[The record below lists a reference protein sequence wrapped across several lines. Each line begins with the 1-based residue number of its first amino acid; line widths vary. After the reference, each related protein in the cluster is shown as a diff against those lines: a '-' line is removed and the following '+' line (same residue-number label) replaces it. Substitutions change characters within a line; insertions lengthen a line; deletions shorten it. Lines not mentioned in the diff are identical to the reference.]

1 MRLGI
6 TANVDV
12 PDAMSIC
19 RKVIDALDGYDVLLE
34 TGIAKKLGKKGKHV
48 QDMEVDVLITVGGDG
63 TILRSLQR
71 NKAPIFG
78 INAGVL
84 GFLTEIP
91 AKDIEIGIQ
100 KVLRGDYI
108 IDERLKLKT
117 MVDGK
122 RLYDSMNETVVH
134 TANIA
139 KIRQFQVYVDDQMV
153 MDVRADGI
161 IIATPTGSTCYAMS
175 VGAPIVDPRVDAV
188 VIAPMAPFKFA
199 AKPLVVPATS
209 IIKLKLDRPKPCV
222 VVVDGQEMHKMNGDE
237 MVELTVSENRARF
250 ISFGR
255 DFYARLRDKLMGT
268 L

>member
-1 MRLGI
+1 VRFGI

-12 PDAMSIC
+12 PDAMNIC
-19 RKVIDALDGYDVLLE
+19 NRVLKALEGYEVLLE
-34 TGIAKKLGKKGKHV
+34 TGLARRLGKKGKHV
-48 QDMEVDVLITVGGDG
+48 HEMDVDVLITIGGDG

-71 NKAPIFG
+71 NQAPIFG

-91 AKDIEIGIQ
+91 AEDIDAGIQ
-100 KVLRGDYI
+100 NVIRGEYI

-117 MVDGK
+117 IVGGK
-122 RLYDSMNETVVH
+122 RLFDSVNETVVH

-139 KIRQFQVYVDDQMV
+139 KIRQFEVYVDDQMV

-161 IIATPTGSTCYAMS
+161 IVATPTGSTCYAMS
-175 VGAPIVDPRVDAV
+175 VGAPIIDPRVDAV

-199 AKPLVVPATS
+199 AKPIVVPAAS
-209 IIKLKLDRPKPCV
+209 NIKLKLDRPKPCV
-222 VVVDGQEMHKMNGDE
+222 VVVDGQEMHKMNGNE

-255 DFYARLRDKLMGT
+255 DFYARLRDKLMGS

>member
-1 MRLGI
+1 MRFGI

-12 PDAMSIC
+12 PDAMNIC
-19 RKVIDALDGYDVLLE
+19 NRVLKALEGHEVFLE
-34 TGIAKKLGKKGKHV
+34 TGLAKKLGMKGKHV
-48 QDMEVDVLITVGGDG
+48 HEMDVDVLITIGGDG

-71 NKAPIFG
+71 NQAPIFG

-91 AKDIEIGIQ
+91 AKDIDTGIQ
-100 KVLRGDYI
+100 RVIRGDYV

-117 MVDGK
+117 TVGGK
-122 RLYDSMNETVVH
+122 RLYDSVNETVVH

-139 KIRQFQVYVDDQMV
+139 KIRQFQVHVDDQMV

-161 IIATPTGSTCYAMS
+161 IVATPTGSTCYAMS
-175 VGAPIVDPRVDAV
+175 VGAPIIDPRVDAV

-199 AKPLVVPATS
+199 AKPIVVPATS
-209 IIKLKLDRPKPCV
+209 NIKLKLERPKPCV
-222 VVVDGQEMHKMNGDE
+222 VVVDGQEMHKMSGNE
-237 MVELTVSENRARF
+237 MVELTVSENRGRF

-255 DFYARLRDKLMGT
+255 DFYARLRDKLMGS

>member
-1 MRLGI
+1 MRFGI

-12 PDAMSIC
+12 PDAMNIC
-19 RKVIDALDGYDVLLE
+19 NRVLKALEGHEVLLE
-34 TGIAKKLGKKGKHV
+34 TGLAKKLGKKGKHV
-48 QDMEVDVLITVGGDG
+48 REMDVDVLITVGGDG

-71 NKAPIFG
+71 NQAPIFG

-91 AKDIEIGIQ
+91 AKDIDAGIR
-100 KVLRGDYI
+100 KVIKGEYA

-117 MVDGK
+117 TVGGK
-122 RLYDSMNETVVH
+122 RLFDSVNETVVH

-139 KIRQFQVYVDDQMV
+139 KIRQFQVYVDDQMI

-161 IIATPTGSTCYAMS
+161 IVATPTGSTCYAMS
-175 VGAPIVDPRVDAV
+175 VGAPIIDPRVDAV

-199 AKPLVVPATS
+199 AKPIVVPATS
-209 IIKLKLDRPKPCV
+209 NIKLKLERPKPCV
-222 VVVDGQEMHKMNGDE
+222 IVVDGQEMHKMNGNE

-255 DFYARLRDKLMGT
+255 DFYARLRDKLMGS